1 MELLTQDGQ
10 PIDTEKVEQDFA
22 SMMAAPPK
30 EQADKLNVPPKDKDE
45 KPRASAP
52 KTRARTTTKAASSPA
67 AKASSA
73 PADPAKVA
81 QQRSD
86 GIAGYVQIAAA
97 GCLVTSQQLGSVPLA
112 ADAVTLAN
120 YAKPLGDAVAETAAA
135 NPAFAKVVDKITAAG
150 PYAALAGVVIGMG
163 MQLARNH
170 GVKAAEM
177 FGAVPPEKLL
187 EAPDAS
193 SQ

>member
-10 PIDTEKVEQDFA
+10 PLDAETVEQDFA
-22 SMMAAPPK
+22 AMMAAPPK

-45 KPRASAP
+45 KPKASAP
-52 KTRARTTTKAASSPA
+52 KTRARTTTKASSTTTKTA
-67 AKASSA
+67 A
-73 PADPAKVA
+73 PADPAKLRE
-81 QQRSD
+81 QRSD
-86 GIAGYVQIAAA
+86 GVAGYVQIAAA
-97 GCLVTSQQLGSVPLA
+97 GCLVTAQQTGSVPLA

-135 NPAFAKVVDKITAAG
+135 NPAFAAIVDKITAAG

-170 GVKAAEM
+170 GVKVAEM
-177 FGAVPPEKLL
+177 FGAVAPEKLL
-187 EAPDAS
+187 AGVADADA
-193 SQ
+193 Q